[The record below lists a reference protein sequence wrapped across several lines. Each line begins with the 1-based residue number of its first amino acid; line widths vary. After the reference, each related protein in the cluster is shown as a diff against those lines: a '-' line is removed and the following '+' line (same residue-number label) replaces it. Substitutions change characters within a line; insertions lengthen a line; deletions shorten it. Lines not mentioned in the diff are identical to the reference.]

1 MKDYLGRVATTIK
14 DAAKK
19 SSQVVSEVIEH
30 QDTQAA
36 IAWTK
41 QTTAVVADEAV
52 RLGKEVARS
61 ELVKDAATGAAIGA
75 AVAIPIPVIGPAAG
89 AVVGAGLGIYKNIT
103 KQPDESS
110 STQPE
115 TARLISS
122 STQIDPYEELIK
134 YNELLQQGIISEDDF
149 KSIKRKLL
157 SDK

>member
-1 MKDYLGRVATTIK
+1 MKDYLGHVATTIK

-19 SSQVVSEVIEH
+19 SSEVVSEVIEH

-89 AVVGAGLGIYKNIT
+89 AVVGAGFGVYKNIT
-103 KQPDESS
+103 KQSEKNSSAESPK
-110 STQPE
+110 QKIAPPK
-115 TARLISS
+115 
-122 STQIDPYEELIK
+122 DPYEELLK
-134 YNELLQQGIISEDDF
+134 FNELLKGGIITEQEF
-149 KSIKRKLL
+149 NEQKQRLLNIK
-157 SDK
+157 

>member
-1 MKDYLGRVATTIK
+1 MNLTNLACLRDSLEREMKDYLGHVATTIK

-61 ELVKDAATGAAIGA
+61 DLVINPAI
-75 AVAIPIPVIGPAAG
+75 
-89 AVVGAGLGIYKNIT
+89 K
-103 KQPDESS
+103 
-110 STQPE
+110 
-115 TARLISS
+115 
-122 STQIDPYEELIK
+122 
-134 YNELLQQGIISEDDF
+134 
-149 KSIKRKLL
+149 
-157 SDK
+157 